1 MRGIHNNIGDIRR
14 KVFGAVAKMAYDGDY
29 SRMRELAHEILP
41 GEDATYRDSIF
52 VERAIVSERV
62 RLACGLPLRSL
73 DDYIPTDAGIEE
85 SAIAE
90 KYYNPPL
97 VNIIKYACNACAE
110 KRIIVT
116 DMCQGC
122 LAHPCMEVC
131 PKGAVSIVNGR
142 SHIDPAKCVKCG
154 KCVEACDYN
163 AIIKQERPCAKSCG
177 MNAIHSDSRGRA
189 EIDYDKCVSCGM
201 CMANCPFGAIA
212 DKSQLLQVCTA
223 IRKGDKLIAIIA
235 PAFVGQFGPELTPQ
249 RLPAAM
255 QALGFQSV
263 KEVAIGADLCTID
276 EANDFL
282 EKVPSELP
290 FMATS
295 CCPAWSVMVKK
306 LFPDMRDKISMALTP
321 MVLTARMV
329 KRKYPDHKICFV
341 GPCAAK
347 KLEAMRKSIRSDVD
361 FVLTY
366 EELAG
371 MFDAKGVDFAALP
384 DDDRFGKGTAA
395 GRGFAVS
402 GGVANAVVDLIKK
415 EHPDKDVKVAFA
427 QGLSDC
433 KKMMAVAKAGKYDG
447 YLLEGMACP
456 GGCVGGAGTISA
468 WGKAAKAVDKYK
480 NESGKKIADETEYAD
495 YLEMLLEHEEV
506 ED

>member
-14 KVFGAVAKMAYDGDY
+14 KVFAAVAKMAYDGNY
-29 SRMRELAHEILP
+29 SKLRALPFDILP

-73 DDYIPTDAGIEE
+73 DDYAPTDSGLEE

-97 VNIIKYACNACAE
+97 VNIIKFACNACPE
-110 KRIIVT
+110 KRVVVT
-116 DMCQGC
+116 NMCQGC
-122 LAHPCMEVC
+122 LSHPCVEVC
-131 PKGAVSIVNGR
+131 PKKAVSIVKGH
-142 SHIDPAKCVKCG
+142 SYIDQDKCIKCG
-154 KCVEACDYN
+154 KCVDACEYN
-163 AIIKQERPCAKSCG
+163 AIIKQERPCSKSCG
-177 MNAIHSDSRGRA
+177 MNAIHSDDHGRA

-212 DKSQLLQVCTA
+212 DKSQILQVCTA
-223 IRKGDKLIAIIA
+223 IRKGVKLMAIVA
-235 PAFVGQFGPELTPQ
+235 PAFVGQFGPELTPA

-255 QALGFQSV
+255 KALGFSGV

-276 EANDFL
+276 EAKDFV

-290 FMATS
+290 FMDTS

-306 LFPDMRDKISMALTP
+306 LFPDLKNTISMALTP

-329 KRKYPDHKICFV
+329 KRKYPDHKVCFV

-347 KLEAMRKSIRSDVD
+347 KLEAMRRSIRSDVD

-371 MFDAKGVDFAALP
+371 MFDAKKVDFSSLEESP
-384 DDDRFGKGTAA
+384 DFGKGTAA

-402 GGVANAVVDLIKK
+402 GGVAGAVVDLIKK
-415 EHPDKDVKVAFA
+415 DYPDKDIKVASA
-427 QGLSDC
+427 QGLSEC
-433 KKMMAVAKAGKYDG
+433 RKMMSLAKAGKYNG
-447 YLLEGMACP
+447 YLLEGMGCP
-456 GGCVGGAGTISA
+456 GGCVGGAGTLTA
-468 WGKAAKAVDKYK
+468 WNKASGEVVKYK
-480 NESGKKIADETEYAD
+480 NEADKHVADETEYAD
-495 YLEMLLEHEEV
+495 YLELLLEL
-506 ED
+506 DDDD

>member
-14 KVFGAVAKMAYDGDY
+14 KVFAAVAKMAYDGNY
-29 SRMRELAHEILP
+29 SRLRELPFDIIP

-73 DDYIPTDAGIEE
+73 DDYAPTDAGIEE

-90 KYYNPPL
+90 KYYHPPL
-97 VNIIKYACNACAE
+97 VNIIKFACNACPE
-110 KRIIVT
+110 KRVIVT

-122 LAHPCMEVC
+122 LAHPCVEVC
-131 PKGAVSIVNGR
+131 PKKAVSMVKGH
-142 SHIDPAKCVKCG
+142 SHIDPEKCIKCG
-154 KCVEACDYN
+154 KCIEACDYN
-163 AIIKQERPCAKSCG
+163 AIIKQERPCSKSCG
-177 MNAIHSDSRGRA
+177 MDAISSDDHGRA
-189 EIDYDKCVSCGM
+189 DIDYNKCVSCGM

-212 DKSQLLQVCTA
+212 DKSQILQVCTA
-223 IRKGDKLIAIIA
+223 IRKGDKLTAIVA
-235 PAFVGQFGPELTPQ
+235 PAFVGQFGPDLTPV

-255 QALGFQSV
+255 HALGFQSV
-263 KEVAIGADLCTID
+263 KQVAVGADLCTID
-276 EANDFL
+276 EANDFI
-282 EKVPSELP
+282 EKVPGELP

-306 LFPDMRDKISMALTP
+306 LFPDLSDTISMALTP
-321 MVLTARMV
+321 MVLTARMI

-347 KLEAMRKSIRSDVD
+347 KLEAMRRSIRSDVD

-371 MFDAKGVDFAALP
+371 MFDAKNVDFSKLES
-384 DDDRFGKGTAA
+384 DESFGAGTTAA

-402 GGVANAVVDLIKK
+402 GGVASAVVDLIKK
-415 EHPDKDVKVAFA
+415 DHPGVEINVVNA
-427 QGLSDC
+427 QGLREC
-433 KKMMAVAKAGKYDG
+433 KKMMALAKAGKYKG

-456 GGCVGGAGTISA
+456 EGCVGGAGTIEA
-468 WGKAAKAVDKYK
+468 FNKAAVAVNRYK
-480 NESGKKIADETEYAD
+480 EESKKKIADETEYAGA
-495 YLEMLLEHEEV
+495 LHLLLEDDGE
-506 ED
+506 